1 MAGLLGHAAHQ
12 AVEDRHLVAPEAKI
26 FGQLDVPGFE
36 LELRSI
42 LPKQQPPPRS
52 NTSAASKTRI

>member
-26 FGQLDVPGFE
+26 FGQLDVAGFE
-36 LELRSI
+36 LELTSI
-42 LPKQQPPPRS
+42 LPKQQQLRS
-52 NTSAASKTRI
+52 YSAASKTRI

>member
-12 AVEDRHLVAPEAKI
+12 AVEDGHLVAPEAKI

-36 LELRSI
+36 LELTSI
-42 LPKQQPPPRS
+42 LAKQLPPRS
-52 NTSAASKTRI
+52 YTSAASKTRI